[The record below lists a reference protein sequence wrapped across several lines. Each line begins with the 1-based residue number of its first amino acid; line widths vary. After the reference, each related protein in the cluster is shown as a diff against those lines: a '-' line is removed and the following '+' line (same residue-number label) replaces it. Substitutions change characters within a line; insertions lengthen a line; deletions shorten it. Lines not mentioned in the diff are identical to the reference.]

1 VYVFRL
7 TIHLKEMPEKFANR
21 FENLSAIAR
30 LINSSGELDAVL
42 DLVVYALCAHS
53 DWSMSGVLS
62 IDEKAGVTRV
72 VKRFDPYQTADKNI
86 SMTWDLATS
95 PVAEVVRSQK
105 PLVIADAMDTPKYP
119 DYRKDARARGYHTTV
134 ILPLLAAD
142 SRGRPMVLSVL
153 SRDVVNVSDRELS
166 FLRMVSDFASIA
178 MDKTVRIEAERN
190 TSARLRRSVE
200 VYTGIMRPVIEGG
213 SLLAVAGELNR
224 IFEQPWLIVDLT
236 THEIISHTPPAR
248 FPYGEERW
256 RAWTAAGGK
265 RQFVAWSRDL
275 DPHVAES
282 QKVLTLNVDAGPV
295 ACNAQISPL
304 IVDGEMVGAL
314 YLFASENDRDN
325 LERLQIQAVRLA
337 LSAALMRGII
347 GFRCAVNFQDEIV
360 RRLFAGEWE
369 NRGDFMDRASA
380 AGIMLNQPLQI
391 LIMAGATKRRKS
403 AALTAPGRLL
413 QLTARL
419 VKELFDGYVT
429 VEQSDTMVSLL
440 PACDRGNAE
449 FSVRMRRLQATIE
462 LNTSNNW
469 VMILSDPCEEIG
481 EFGQLHRRCKRILTL
496 ARSLGITGL
505 VSTQCFGSLPLLLS
519 MADNAVVEEFLDHT
533 IHRIERADPK
543 HGRQNL
549 DTLRAFVNCEGRFQP
564 CAKELGVHV
573 STLRYRLG
581 KLHERFGISATCA
594 TTRFDLQIAFR
605 LYDLLNSVD
614 TGK

>member
-1 VYVFRL
+1 
-7 TIHLKEMPEKFANR
+7 MPEKFANR
-21 FENLSAIAR
+21 FENLGAIAH
-30 LINSSGELDAVL
+30 LINSSGDLDAVL
-42 DLVVYALCAHS
+42 DLVVHTLCAHS

-72 VKRFDPYQTADKNI
+72 VKRFDPYQTADEKI

-134 ILPLLAAD
+134 ILPLFATD
-142 SRGRPMVLSVL
+142 SQGRPMVLSVL
-153 SRDVVNVSDRELS
+153 SRDVVNVSSRELS

-190 TSARLRRSVE
+190 ASARLRRSVE
-200 VYTGIMRPVIEGG
+200 VYTGIMGPVIEGG

-236 THEIISHTPPAR
+236 THEIISHTPPAC

-256 RAWTAAGGK
+256 RAWTVADGK
-265 RQFVAWSRDL
+265 CQFVAWSRDL
-275 DPHVAES
+275 DPRAAEN

-295 ACNAQISPL
+295 TCNAQVSPL
-304 IVDGEMVGAL
+304 IVDGETVGAL
-314 YLFASENDRDN
+314 YLFVSEDNRDN
-325 LERLQIQAVRLA
+325 LDRLQIQAVRLA
-337 LSAALMRGII
+337 LSAVLMRSII
-347 GFRCAVNFQDEIV
+347 GFRCAVNSQDEIV
-360 RRLFAGEWE
+360 QRLFAGEWE
-369 NRGDFMDRASA
+369 NRGDFIDRASA
-380 AGIMLNQPLQI
+380 VGIMLNRPLQI
-391 LIMAGATKRRKS
+391 LIVAGVTKGKES
-403 AALTAPGRLL
+403 PALTAPGRLL
-413 QLTARL
+413 KLTARL

-440 PACDRGNAE
+440 PACDRDNAE
-449 FSVRMRRLQATIE
+449 FSGRMQRLQETME
-462 LNTSNNW
+462 LNTSNDW
-469 VMILSDPCEEIG
+469 VMMLSDPCEELG
-481 EFGQLHRRCKRILTL
+481 EFGQLHRRCRRILTL

-505 VSTQCFGSLPLLLS
+505 VSTQYFGSLPLLLS
-519 MADNAVVEEFLDHT
+519 MADNVVVEEFLDHT
-533 IHRIERADPK
+533 IHRIERLDPK

-549 DTLRAFVNCEGRFQP
+549 ETLRAFVNCEGRFQL
-564 CAKELGVHV
+564 CAKELGIHV
-573 STLRYRLG
+573 STLRYRLE
-581 KLHERFGISATCA
+581 KLNDRFGISATCA

-614 TGK
+614 ASR

>member
-1 VYVFRL
+1 
-7 TIHLKEMPEKFANR
+7 MPEKLVNR
-21 FENLSAIAR
+21 FENLGEIAH
-30 LINSSGELDAVL
+30 LINSGGELDAVL
-42 DLVVYALCAHS
+42 DLIVYALCAHS

-62 IDEKAGVTRV
+62 VDEQAGVARV
-72 VKRFDPYQTADKNI
+72 VKRFDPYQTADKKI

-105 PLVIADAMDTPKYP
+105 SLVIADAMDTPKYP

-153 SRDVVNVSDRELS
+153 SRDVVDVSDRELS

-224 IFEQPWLIVDLT
+224 IFEQPWLVVDLI
-236 THEIISHTPPAR
+236 THEIISHTPPAC

-256 RAWTAAGGK
+256 RAWTAADGK

-275 DPHVAES
+275 DP
-282 QKVLTLNVDAGPV
+282 KVDEHQQALTLNVDAGPV
-295 ACNAQISPL
+295 ACNARISPL
-304 IVDGEMVGAL
+304 IVDGETVGAL
-314 YLFASENDRDN
+314 YLFTSEDNQDN
-325 LERLQIQAVRLA
+325 LDRLQIQAVRLA
-337 LSAALMRGII
+337 LSAVLMRGII
-347 GFRCAVNFQDEIV
+347 GFRCAVNSQDEIV

-369 NRGDFMDRASA
+369 NRGDFMARASA
-380 AGIMLNQPLQI
+380 AGVMLNQPLQI
-391 LIMAGATKRRKS
+391 LIMAGATKRQKS
-403 AALTAPGRLL
+403 AAPAAPGRLL

-440 PACDRGNAE
+440 PACDRDNAE
-449 FSVRMRRLQATIE
+449 FSARMRRLQATIE
-462 LNTSNNW
+462 LNTSGDW
-469 VMILSDPCEEIG
+469 VMILSDPCEELG

-496 ARSLGITGL
+496 ARSLGVTGL
-505 VSTQCFGSLPLLLS
+505 VSTQYFGSLPLLLS

-533 IHRIERADPK
+533 IHRIERIDPK

-549 DTLRAFVNCEGRFQP
+549 ETLRAFVNCEGRLQP
-564 CAKELGVHV
+564 CAKELGIHV
-573 STLRYRLG
+573 STLRYRLE
-581 KLHERFGISATCA
+581 KLNERCGISATCA

-605 LYDLLNSVD
+605 LHDLLNSID
-614 TGK
+614 TSK